1 VDGGGVNLIV
11 DIHSHLYPDWFID
24 FFRDRTEVPRVVAD
38 ADGERLLLFTT
49 QSGEESGPMLTDSY
63 TTVAAKLDFMRMY
76 GIDCSVV
83 SLGNPWLEV
92 FEPDESLDL
101 AHDANARMAALAEET
116 SGRIIGMGVLPR
128 ADPADIA
135 RVVEQVAQTP
145 GLRGVISST
154 TIGGLPL
161 DDARLDPVWEALA
174 ATRSPLMIHPMMAA
188 VPEELSGYGIAM
200 SAGIGFPFKTTIAL
214 ARLLLGG
221 VLERHAGL
229 RLVAAHGGGALPFL
243 IGRLEGTLDSEARGS
258 SPRESAGQLLLDAAL
273 YDAGSVRLTAD
284 LVGADRLMFGTDHPF
299 PNADVT
305 RIRGAIASGLSGAEA
320 SATMGGAAATW
331 YRLPVETR

>member
-1 VDGGGVNLIV
+1 MNLVV

-24 FFRDRTEVPRVVAD
+24 FFRGRTKVPRVVAD
-38 ADGERLLLFTT
+38 EGGERLLLFTT
-49 QSGEESGPMLTDSY
+49 RSGEESGPMLTESY
-63 TTVAAKLDFMRMY
+63 TTVAAKLDFMRMH

-116 SGRIIGMGVLPR
+116 SGRIMGMGVLPR

-154 TIGGLPL
+154 TIGGLSL
-161 DDARLDPVWEALA
+161 DDTRLDPVWEALA
-174 ATRSPLMIHPMMAA
+174 ATRSPLMIHPMMSA

-200 SAGIGFPFKTTIAL
+200 SAGIGFPLKTTIAL

-221 VLERHAGL
+221 VLERHEGV
-229 RLVAAHGGGALPFL
+229 RLVAAHGGGTLPFL
-243 IGRLEGTLDSEARGS
+243 IGRLEGTLTSEARGS

-320 SATMGGAAATW
+320 SATMGGAAAAW
-331 YRLPVETR
+331 YQLPVETR

>member
-1 VDGGGVNLIV
+1 VSLVV
-11 DIHSHLYPDWFID
+11 DIHSHLYPDWFVD
-24 FFRDRTEVPRVVAD
+24 FFRGRTKVPRVVAD
-38 ADGERLLLFTT
+38 REGERLLLFTT
-49 QSGEESGPMLTDSY
+49 QGGEESGPMLTESY
-63 TTVAAKLDFMRMY
+63 TTVAAKLNFMRMH

-101 AHDANARMAALAEET
+101 AHHANARMAALAEET
-116 SGRIIGMGVLPR
+116 AGRIIGMGVLPR
-128 ADPADIA
+128 SEPTDIA
-135 RVVEQVAQTP
+135 RVVEQVAHTP
-145 GLRGVISST
+145 GLKGMISST
-154 TIGGLPL
+154 TIGGLHL
-161 DDARLDPVWEALA
+161 DDTRLDPVWEALA
-174 ATRSPLMIHPMMAA
+174 ATRSPLMIHPMIAE

-221 VLERHAGL
+221 VLKRHAGL

-243 IGRLEGTLDSEARGS
+243 IGRLEGTLTSESRS
-258 SPRESAGQLLLDAAL
+258 RSTPRQSAGHLLLDAAL
-273 YDAGSVRLTAD
+273 YDAGAVHLAAN
-284 LVGADRLMFGTDHPF
+284 LVGADQLMFGTDHPF

-320 SATMGGAAATW
+320 SATMGEAAAAW
-331 YRLPVETR
+331 YQLPVETQ

>member
-1 VDGGGVNLIV
+1 VSLVV
-11 DIHSHLYPDWFID
+11 DIHSHLYPEWFIA
-24 FFRDRTEVPRVVAD
+24 FFRDRTKVPRVVAD
-38 ADGERLLLFTT
+38 GEGERLLLFSTR
-49 QSGEESGPMLTDSY
+49 SGEESGPMLTESY
-63 TTVAAKLDFMRMY
+63 TTVAAKLDFMRMH

-92 FEPDESLDL
+92 FEPDESLEL
-101 AHDANARMAALAEET
+101 ARNANARMAALAEET
-116 SGRIIGMGVLPR
+116 SGRIVGMGVLPR
-128 ADPADIA
+128 SDPADIA

-145 GLRGVISST
+145 GLRGMISST
-154 TIGGLPL
+154 TIGGLSL
-161 DDARLDPVWEALA
+161 DDTRLDPVWEALA
-174 ATRSPLMIHPMMAA
+174 ATRSPLMIHPMMDE

-221 VLERHAGL
+221 VLERHPGL

-243 IGRLEGTLDSEARGS
+243 IGRLEGTHTSQARTSS
-258 SPRESAGQLLLDAAL
+258 SPRESAGHLLLDAAL
-273 YDAGSVRLTAD
+273 YDAGAVRLTAD

-305 RIRGAIASGLSGAEA
+305 RIRGAIASGLSGSEA
-320 SATMGGAAATW
+320 SATMGGAAAAW
-331 YRLPVETR
+331 YQLPVETR